1 MRISEFTYIS
11 NILSITRVILVIPI
25 FYLLKLQTEMGSYL
39 AVVIMFLAALTD
51 AYDGRL
57 ARKLKQRT
65 DLGRVLDP
73 IADKITIAGIAIILA
88 ETRGLPVWFVVLII
102 VRDVGIVVLSSFLV
116 LRTRVMVESNML
128 GKITVTILGLTVVA
142 YTVELGFS
150 EILLY
155 TSIAFIAASS
165 ISYSIRMKRTSRVNV
180 VKEAM

>member
-1 MRISEFTYIS
+1 MRLSELTYIS
-11 NILSITRVILVIPI
+11 NILSLTRVVLVIPI
-25 FYLLKLQTEMGSYL
+25 YYLLNLQTAMGSYL
-39 AVVIMFLAALTD
+39 AVAVMFLAALTD

-73 IADKITIAGIAIILA
+73 LADKITIAGIAIILA

-102 VRDVGIVVLSSFLV
+102 LRDVGIVVLSSFLV

-142 YTVELGFS
+142 YTVELSFS
-150 EILLY
+150 EIFLY
-155 TSIAFIAASS
+155 ASIALLAASS
-165 ISYSIRMKRTSRVNV
+165 VSYSIRMKRTSRVKV
-180 VKEAM
+180 VNEVV